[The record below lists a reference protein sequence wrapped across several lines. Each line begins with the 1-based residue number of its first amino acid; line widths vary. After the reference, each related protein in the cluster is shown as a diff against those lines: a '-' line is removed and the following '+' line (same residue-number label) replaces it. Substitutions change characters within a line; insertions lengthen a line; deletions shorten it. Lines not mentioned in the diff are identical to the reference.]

1 MSPVSYKQVQVA
13 RQSRRCRRC
22 SHWEEV
28 MTHQSRIMKQS
39 LDLSVMWVLT
49 AVRQCLGGACWAL
62 AWCWD
67 RLRPFDSDDVWEYV
81 DRMILYVMVSVCDK
95 TNHFNSCD
103 VIYHD
108 PALSQQLFSR
118 WVNTGK
124 AWAKI
129 LRLLLRSQLTSW
141 LAHVCSNWVTV
152 YVSRGLT
159 SLYIYSFLARGFVLC
174 LGRMAQLLQ
183 ELATERPEHT
193 FWRKVL
199 DTSVSEAE
207 RQSEPQIHDDSC
219 IICRPNRQMVFRIST
234 FLFEIESQGPFWR
247 KPRDMPRKLIKSS
260 NSSGRGHQ
268 HRSRIVLAWCPGL
281 AAL

>member
-1 MSPVSYKQVQVA
+1 MECRRFLTNKSSPSCKAVSQVSPVFTL
-13 RQSRRCRRC
+13 RR
-22 SHWEEV
+22 SHHTSV
-28 MTHQSRIMKQS
+28 THHEAISWLECHVSTYSSKAVLGRS
-39 LDLSVMWVLT
+39 LLSFGLV
-49 AVRQCLGGACWAL
+49 
-62 AWCWD
+62 
-67 RLRPFDSDDVWEYV
+67 LRPFDSDDAWEYV

-95 TNHFNSCD
+95 TNHLNSCD

-247 KPRDMPRKLIKSS
+247 KPRDVPRKLIKSS

>member
-1 MSPVSYKQVQVA
+1 MEILCRISWNVAGFLQTSPVQVA

-28 MTHQSRIMKQS
+28 ITHQSRIMKQS

-49 AVRQCLGGACWAL
+49 AVRQCLGSLLSFGL
-62 AWCWD
+62 V
-67 RLRPFDSDDVWEYV
+67 LRPFDSDDAWEYV

-95 TNHFNSCD
+95 TNHLNSCD

-108 PALSQQLFSR
+108 PAVSEQLFSR

-159 SLYIYSFLARGFVLC
+159 SLYISLY
-174 LGRMAQLLQ
+174 
-183 ELATERPEHT
+183 
-193 FWRKVL
+193 
-199 DTSVSEAE
+199 
-207 RQSEPQIHDDSC
+207 
-219 IICRPNRQMVFRIST
+219 IIF
-234 FLFEIESQGPFWR
+234 FG
-247 KPRDMPRKLIKSS
+247 
-260 NSSGRGHQ
+260 
-268 HRSRIVLAWCPGL
+268 
-281 AAL
+281 